1 MRRYFLLVV
10 CLCLASLLRAQN
22 KLELISPNGELKV
35 SLNLSDKIYYSID
48 YNGDVLLK
56 DNSLQLTLRN
66 QVLGENPKL
75 RRQKRTSVDEQLT
88 PIVPLKYAKSI
99 IVIINC
105 Y

>member
-56 DNSLQLTLRN
+56 DNRAVHQFCIKQIPVYNTVFL
-66 QVLGENPKL
+66 
-75 RRQKRTSVDEQLT
+75 
-88 PIVPLKYAKSI
+88 
-99 IVIINC
+99 
-105 Y
+105 

>member
-66 QVLGENPKL
+66 QVLGQNPKL
-75 RRQKRTSVDEQLT
+75 RRQTYECRR
-88 PIVPLKYAKSI
+88 A
-99 IVIINC
+99 INSYC
-105 Y
+105 SFEICESQ

>member
-48 YNGDVLLK
+48 YC
-56 DNSLQLTLRN
+56 SFEIFESQ
-66 QVLGENPKL
+66 
-75 RRQKRTSVDEQLT
+75 
-88 PIVPLKYAKSI
+88 
-99 IVIINC
+99 
-105 Y
+105 

>member
-35 SLNLSDKIYYSID
+35 FLNLSDKIYYSID

-66 QVLGENPKL
+66 QVLGQNPKL

-88 PIVPLKYAKSI
+88 PIVPLKYA
-99 IVIINC
+99 
-105 Y
+105 

>member
-56 DNSLQLTLRN
+56 DNTLQLTLRN
-66 QVLGENPKL
+66 QVLGRKSQTAPSETYEC
-75 RRQKRTSVDEQLT
+75 RR
-88 PIVPLKYAKSI
+88 A
-99 IVIINC
+99 INSYC
-105 Y
+105 SFEICESQ

>member
-56 DNSLQLTLRN
+56 DNTLHIEESGVGTKS
-66 QVLGENPKL
+66 QTAPSETYEC
-75 RRQKRTSVDEQLT
+75 RR
-88 PIVPLKYAKSI
+88 A
-99 IVIINC
+99 INSYC
-105 Y
+105 SFEIFESQ